1 MKKFFAALLSVIVI
15 LMFLSCGSTTV
26 KRVDTSTVMD
36 LSGNWNDVD
45 AQMVAE
51 QMVDEMLSRPWLK
64 KYLKNNGREPRI
76 IVGEIRNK
84 TDEHIDVEVFR
95 KDIEKELTNS
105 GEVQFVASKTEREEI
120 REERADMQ
128 EYSSEETRKK
138 FKKEL
143 AADYMLK
150 GVITSIIDQKEG
162 TKVKYYQVDLEL
174 FNTETNAKEWVG
186 QKKIKK
192 VIEKSKFGF

>member
-1 MKKFFAALLSVIVI
+1 MKKGILFLSVVAV
-15 LMFLSCGSTTV
+15 FLFFISCSTTTV
-26 KRVDTSTVMD
+26 KRVDESTVMD

-51 QMVDEMLSRPWLK
+51 QMVDEMLNRPWLK
-64 KYLKNNGREPRI
+64 KFLKNNGREPRV

-95 KDIEKELTNS
+95 KDIEKEITNS

-120 REERADMQ
+120 REERTDMQ
-128 EYSSEETRKK
+128 EYASEETRKK
-138 FKKEL
+138 FKKET

-150 GVITSIIDQKEG
+150 GVITSIIDEKEG
-162 TKVKYYQVDLEL
+162 TKVKYYQIDLEL

>member
-1 MKKFFAALLSVIVI
+1 MKKIFVMLLSLIAFV
-15 LMFLSCGSTTV
+15 MFLSCSSTTI

-51 QMVDEMLSRPWLK
+51 QMVNEMLSRPWLK
-64 KYLKNNGREPRI
+64 KYLKNKGREPRI

-105 GEVQFVASKTEREEI
+105 GEVQFVASKAEREEI

-138 FKKEL
+138 FKKEI

>member
-1 MKKFFAALLSVIVI
+1 MKKIFIMLFAVIVA

-51 QMVDEMLSRPWLK
+51 QMVEEMLSRPWLK
-64 KYLKNNGREPRI
+64 KYLKNKGREPRI

-128 EYSSEETRKK
+128 EYSSEDTRKK

-150 GVITSIIDQKEG
+150 GVITAIIDQKEG
-162 TKVKYYQVDLEL
+162 IKVKYYQVDLEL

>member
-1 MKKFFAALLSVIVI
+1 MKKFLLMLFSVIVV
-15 LMFLSCGSTTV
+15 LMFLSCSSMTV

-51 QMVDEMLSRPWLK
+51 QMVEEMLNRPWLK
-64 KYLKNNGREPRI
+64 KYLKNNGREPRV

-128 EYSSEETRKK
+128 EYSSDETRKK

-150 GVITSIIDQKEG
+150 GVITAIIDEKEG
-162 TKVKYYQVDLEL
+162 MKVKYYQVDLEL